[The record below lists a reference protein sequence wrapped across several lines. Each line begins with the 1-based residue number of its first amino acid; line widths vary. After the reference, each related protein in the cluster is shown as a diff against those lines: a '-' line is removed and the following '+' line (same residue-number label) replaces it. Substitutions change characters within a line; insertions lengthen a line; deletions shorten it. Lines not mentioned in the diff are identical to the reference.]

1 MTTFAQ
7 IYAKNFTSIVNYI
20 TYKGLDADTAQ
31 DVAQDVFMKAMR
43 LFEAGSYN
51 PEKSAVSTWLHTIAN
66 SAIIDYHRTNQYGK
80 NTTEVSEFADEE
92 NGIFFQFK
100 DNNAK
105 TDRRTI
111 SREVRARIN
120 KAFGKLNENEQVV
133 AYLYFKRSAEYQRIA
148 ELTGFPMGTVKGL
161 IFRVREK
168 LQAEL
173 SGLSIA

>member
-80 NTTEVSEFADEE
+80 NTTEVSEFADDE

-105 TDRRTI
+105 TDNPVLRR
-111 SREVRARIN
+111 ELRAKIN
-120 KAFGKLNENEQVV
+120 RAFGKLNENEQIV
-133 AYLYFKRSAEYQRIA
+133 AYLHFKRSAEYQRVA
-148 ELTGFPMGTVKGL
+148 DLTGFPLGTVKGL
-161 IFRVREK
+161 IFRIREK

-173 SGLSIA
+173 ADVKFA